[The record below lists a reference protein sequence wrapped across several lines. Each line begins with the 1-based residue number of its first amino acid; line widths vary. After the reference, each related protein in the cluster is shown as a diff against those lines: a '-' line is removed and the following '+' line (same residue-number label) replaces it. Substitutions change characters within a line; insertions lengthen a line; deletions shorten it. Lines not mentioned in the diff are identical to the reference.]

1 MRKILTKI
9 YILQEKR
16 NKNGFLR
23 HRLNP
28 FNPLSYV
35 YLFIAFI
42 SSLFYYGIRGL
53 SNEMDLRGK
62 RNPFKWQ

>member
-1 MRKILTKI
+1 MRKILTKL
-9 YILQEKR
+9 YVLQEKR
-16 NKNGFLR
+16 NKNGFIR

-28 FNPLSYV
+28 YNPFSYV
-35 YLFIAFI
+35 FLIIQFICGLI
-42 SSLFYYGIRGL
+42 LYGIKGL

>member
-9 YILQEKR
+9 YILQEK
-16 NKNGFLR
+16 KNEHGFLR

-28 FNPLSYV
+28 YNPLSYL
-35 YLFIAFI
+35 YLLLAFI
-42 SSLFYYGIRGL
+42 SGLLFYGIRGL